1 MITENKLKHS
11 LAVAEKARELAES
24 LIPDDNIDKQA
35 MLDAIFITG
44 LLHDVGYDK
53 LSTDDSPSSHPAIS
67 ARMLQHFLQYQYTAI
82 RAVKEHGHSACDN
95 LISYVLNA
103 ADLSV
108 DSHGNLVDMDLRV
121 LDICRKY
128 PGSAHAD
135 SAIKQLEAV
144 KSTNTSHFKL

>member
-1 MITENKLKHS
+1 MITENKLRHS

-24 LIPDDNIDKQA
+24 LIPNSNIDKPA

-53 LSTDDSPSSHPAIS
+53 LSTDDSPSTHPAIG
-67 ARMLQHFLQYQYTAI
+67 ARMLQHFLQYQYTAA
-82 RAVKEHGHSACDN
+82 RAIKEHGHSACDN

-108 DSHGNLVDMDLRV
+108 DSHGNPVDMDLRV
-121 LDICRKY
+121 LDIYRKY

-135 SAIKQLEAV
+135 SAMKQLEAV
-144 KSTNTSHFKL
+144 KHADTKQFRI